1 MSLLMGICMDMPN
14 FATYKSYKDASAD
27 LARKQA
33 SKQASISINA
43 STATVSTLVQCFV
56 SFATVLLWG
65 TKRGTKF
72 VNLGQHDTE
81 LQTQL

>member
-33 SKQASISINA
+33 SKQVSKYINQCINCNCINTCTMFCFICYCFA
-43 STATVSTLVQCFV
+43 VGYKAWDKVCKFRTA
-56 SFATVLLWG
+56 
-65 TKRGTKF
+65 
-72 VNLGQHDTE
+72 
-81 LQTQL
+81 